1 MACEIRIERK
11 GGGIDQIA
19 AQLNLGNCVHLCHII
34 EKDWPCFG
42 NTGGDYFLMVP
53 SEVWL
58 WSDNYNVSWSCHA
71 VDTTSNWVSEVFE
84 SLPIFMMK
92 RRGFKKI
99 VRENKMK
106 KSKFCFAYFHLWRCA
121 YFWNKQKFCR
131 PRITWS
137 DRYQES
143 WYYLLDQTCKS
154 IQSTWLMFF
163 WLS

>member
-1 MACEIRIERK
+1 M
-11 GGGIDQIA
+11 
-19 AQLNLGNCVHLCHII
+19 
-34 EKDWPCFG
+34 
-42 NTGGDYFLMVP
+42 
-53 SEVWL
+53 
-58 WSDNYNVSWSCHA
+58 
-71 VDTTSNWVSEVFE
+71 FE
-84 SLPIFMMK
+84 TLPIFMMK

-163 WLS
+163 WLSKSTQYFWHLVEVVLFASYCLFALILLLWPSLTNVMWRLKVKTTWHHVPNLRLTDLLNDVMEYLRTL